1 MEDCHDVNEIMEYL
15 KICLSLSSL
24 HYPERIIGDF
34 RKSGKIHANTHKM
47 HREIPETAV
56 ISNISMA

>member
-1 MEDCHDVNEIMEYL
+1 MEYL

-24 HYPERIIGDF
+24 HYPERILGDF